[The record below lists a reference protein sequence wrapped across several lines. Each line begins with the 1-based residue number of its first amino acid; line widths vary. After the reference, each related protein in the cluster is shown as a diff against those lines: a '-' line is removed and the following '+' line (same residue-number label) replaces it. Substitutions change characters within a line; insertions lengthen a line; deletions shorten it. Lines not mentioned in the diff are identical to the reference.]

1 MFVPWSPRRVSGSAF
16 LAAML
21 LSVAPSLLAA
31 EVDSAQTV
39 FERRIM
45 PIFRSPNPSSCTQCH
60 LAAVDLKNY
69 ILPSH
74 EKTFLS
80 LRDQGLIDV
89 ANPDESKILKLIN
102 MRDSENAGAQLI
114 HEKTRQAE
122 YEAFASWI
130 KACVADPQLIAAA
143 KLPTAELARPKRP
156 PEVIRHARTDRLL
169 ESFENN
175 IWAMRFRCMN
185 CHIEGTKE
193 NDKFRTEYGDRV
205 AWIKSAGAEATM
217 NYLMSTELIDVCNPD
232 KSLLLLK
239 PLKAVEHGG
248 GKKFI
253 VGDQGYKAFRNWLE
267 DYAKTVGDKYPS
279 AAALPKIDD
288 RTERFGSN
296 VWIKLSNTAPEWGE
310 ALLET
315 AVYAWDASRSAWEA
329 SPIATTDRPNNA
341 KGRIWQHTLTLLA
354 AKDSQR
360 AAEWTRGKPRLP
372 PGRYLVKVYV
382 DRRGQ
387 VAKNWTTALGPA
399 DYVGQAEFQAT
410 WAEEYRGMTV
420 IDASTLKP

>member
-1 MFVPWSPRRVSGSAF
+1 MIDRGSWRSASGWFVVVAAIGLGGGLPSA
-16 LAAML
+16 AGD
-21 LSVAPSLLAA
+21 
-31 EVDSAQTV
+31 DSAAAV

-102 MRDSENAGAQLI
+102 MRDPENAGAELI

-130 KACVADPQLIAAA
+130 KACVADPQLVGAA
-143 KLPTAELARPKRP
+143 KLTSAELARPKRP
-156 PEVIRHARTDRLL
+156 PEVIRHARKDRLL

-175 IWAMRFRCMN
+175 IWAMRFRCMS

-193 NDKFRTEYGDRV
+193 NDKFRNEYGDRV

-217 NYLMSTELIDVCNPD
+217 NYLVSTELIDVRNPD

-253 VGDQGYKAFRNWLE
+253 VGDQGYKAFRTWLE
-267 DYAKTVGDKYPS
+267 DYAKTVGDKYPT
-279 AAALPKIDD
+279 AAALPKIDESI
-288 RTERFGSN
+288 ERFGSN
-296 VWIKLSNTAPEWGE
+296 VWIKLTNTAPEWGE
-310 ALLET
+310 ALLQ
-315 AVYAWDASRSAWEA
+315 ADVYTWDASRSAWEP
-329 SPIATTDRPNNA
+329 SPIATTDRPNNP
-341 KGRIWQHTLTLLA
+341 KGRLWQHTLTLLA
-354 AKDSQR
+354 AKDSPR
-360 AAEWTRGKPRLP
+360 AADWTRGKPRLP

-382 DRRGQ
+382 DGRGK
-387 VAKNWTTALGPA
+387 VARNWTTALDQA
-399 DYVGQAEFQAT
+399 DYVGQTEFQAN

-420 IDASTLKP
+420 VDAGKLRP